1 MNNDALI
8 TGIFG
13 LAGTLIG
20 GGVSFLAQY
29 YYDCRKEKKDIRN
42 ELINLCEKTTQDI
55 RVINN
60 TTQLLLEFMG
70 TEINK
75 LDDFQF
81 DEMYTQIN
89 SHVKECSLL
98 WKDFRNVI
106 IKYIPKI
113 RTHKNFKLFEEIMEL
128 INYEYMGTKLDG
140 MIKPTQEMLITRQ
153 ELLSKNKK
161 DIHEAKLFLEEIQK
175 EYNRIIYKKTKLQ

>member
-1 MNNDALI
+1 MCNNALI

-13 LAGTLIG
+13 LVGTLAG

-29 YYDCRKEKKDIRN
+29 YYDHRKEKKDIRN
-42 ELINLCEKTTQDI
+42 QLINLHEKMTQDI

-60 TTQLLLEFMG
+60 TTQLLLEFVG
-70 TEINK
+70 TEISE
-75 LDDFQF
+75 LDDFKF

-98 WKDFRNVI
+98 WKDFRTVI

-113 RTHKNFKLFEEIMEL
+113 RKHKKFKLFEEIMEL
-128 INYEYMGTKLDG
+128 INYEYMGTKLDK

-153 ELLSKNKK
+153 ELLSKSK
-161 DIHEAKLFLEEIQK
+161 DDICEAKSFLKEIEN
-175 EYNRIIYKKTKLQ
+175 EYNKIIK